1 MKKLY
6 ILLIIIT
13 PFILQSQCTE
23 GEYEILLETSTG
35 EWAEEMSW
43 QILDNQ
49 GTELLSFQGEENDQE
64 YVDVICLAAGCYA
77 INAEDSYGDGWNGG
91 LLEISSNDD
100 IDFEFTETSDAFI
113 SNESLFISPENG
125 YGFYTLL
132 SINYDS
138 ECQWT
143 YVGCTDLN
151 ASNYNSNAVVDDG
164 SCYYPD
170 CEEGETLVIIE
181 TQTGDW
187 AGEMTWDLYNYE
199 DWMSPNPYATASF
212 QGNNNYQN
220 TTTQICLSSGCYMFM
235 GVDSFGDGWQGGYI
249 ETTINTQEY
258 GPYEVEESFGYF
270 TFEIDIKACN
280 WEFPGCTDSSA
291 YNYNEF
297 ATIDDGSCVSPLIF
311 NWDKIDRE
319 YLLYTPP
326 GVQENAPLVFVFHGY
341 SGSAVDIMEYSA
353 MNDVADDNGFAVCY
367 PQGTQDDWGN
377 NFFNVGYD
385 FQNNIEVDDV
395 GFIVALAEY
404 LQETHQLSSV
414 NTFSTGMSNGGDFS
428 YLLAC
433 QASGTFRAIAPVAG
447 TMMEEI
453 YNNCSPIES
462 VPVFETHGTDDD
474 VTYYD
479 GDPQNEDGW
488 GVYLD
493 IPTIIEY
500 WVSQNNVS
508 NLEIDTMPDN
518 VAWDNSIIE
527 RHIYSSENSTNEVW
541 LYKVIN
547 GGHDWP
553 GPSSWGGNMDVNI
566 SEEIWEF
573 FSQMSLF
580 GELGNQDIKP
590 NQSEK
595 KLINIID
602 ILGRQNRNK
611 GLLLHIYDDGS
622 VQKKYIIQ

>member
-6 ILLIIIT
+6 LLLIIIA
-13 PFILQSQCTE
+13 PFILKSQCTE
-23 GEYEILLETSTG
+23 GEYEILLQTTTG

-43 QILDNQ
+43 QIFDNQ
-49 GTELLSFQGEENDQE
+49 GNELLSFQGEDNDQE
-64 YVDVICLAAGCYA
+64 YSDVICLPAGCYA
-77 INAEDSYGDGWNGG
+77 INASDSYGDGWNGG
-91 LLEISSNDD
+91 LLEVSSNDG
-100 IDFEFTETSDAFI
+100 IDLEFTETNDSFV

-132 SINYDS
+132 SINYDL

-143 YVGCTDLN
+143 YVGCTDIN
-151 ASNYNSNAVVDDG
+151 ASNYNSNAIIDDG

-170 CEEGETLVIIE
+170 CAEGETLVIIE

-187 AGEMTWDLYNYE
+187 ASEMTWDLYNYE
-199 DWMSPNPYATASF
+199 DWTSPNPSATASF

-220 TTTQICLSSGCYMFM
+220 TTTQICLLSGCYMFM
-235 GVDSFGDGWQGGYI
+235 GVDLYGDGWQGGAI
-249 ETTINTQEY
+249 EMTINNQEY

-297 ATIDDGSCVSPLIF
+297 ATIDDGSCLSPLIF

-319 YLLYTPP
+319 YLLYMPP
-326 GVQENAPLVFVFHGY
+326 GIQENAPLVFVFHGY
-341 SGSAVDIMEYSA
+341 SGSAIDIMEYCG
-353 MNDVADDNGFAVCY
+353 MNDIADENGFAVCY

-385 FQNNIEVDDV
+385 FQNNIEIDDV
-395 GFIVALAEY
+395 SFIVALAEY
-404 LQETHQLSSV
+404 LQEIHQLSTV

-453 YNNCSPIES
+453 YNNCNPIES
-462 VPVFETHGTDDD
+462 VPIFETHGTDDD

-500 WVSQNNVS
+500 WVNQNNLS
-508 NLEIDTMPDN
+508 NLLIDTIPDN
-518 VAWDNSIIE
+518 ITWDNSIIE

-553 GPSSWGGNMDVNI
+553 GSWGGNMDVNI
-566 SEEIWEF
+566 SEEIWNF
-573 FSQMSLF
+573 FNQMSLF
-580 GELGNQDIKP
+580 DELSNLENKP
-590 NQSEK
+590 NQPEK
-595 KLINIID
+595 SLVNTID
-602 ILGRQNRNK
+602 VLGRKSINT
-611 GLLLHIYDDGS
+611 GLQLHIYDDGS
-622 VQKKYIIQ
+622 VEKKYIIK